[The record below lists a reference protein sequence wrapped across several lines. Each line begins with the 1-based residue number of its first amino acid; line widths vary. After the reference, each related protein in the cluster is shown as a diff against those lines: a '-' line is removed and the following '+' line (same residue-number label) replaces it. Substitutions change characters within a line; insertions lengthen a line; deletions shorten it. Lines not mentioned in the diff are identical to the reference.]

1 MDKLK
6 KEQDDVSKRIA
17 EIERRRRKDLNKK
30 QEELDKRIKKTRK
43 K

>member
-30 QEELDKRIKKTRK
+30 QEEFDKRIKKTRK